1 MNGSWNENNLIR
13 QRVFVEYFPPPN
25 LDSADFKDHK
35 NTKMNRSLTVQ
46 SFQVFVSVDIV
57 NLNPQN
63 YNQHRD
69 HDYK

>member
-35 NTKMNRSLTVQ
+35 NTKNESFTHRSK
-46 SFQVFVSVDIV
+46 FPSVCEC
-57 NLNPQN
+57 
-63 YNQHRD
+63 
-69 HDYK
+69 